1 MLWLPLCCPCSPCAR
16 VQWQTGRFRLR
27 CSRELRSRVVVAAV
41 AFEPVAAPVR
51 QAHVVPCEWITAA
64 RHWDDLVDLGTQR
77 VWCAQCF
84 VDWLPADRAH
94 IICGEHPLAQLFP
107 APAVAVSGIGAHD
120 GSPWLVV
127 YAQRLIYPTPL
138 SASGLCSWF
147 RPCAPVT
154 PVRGRPYTWAG
165 STADAWAGAVDTR
178 AGTTKIQEHPAGY
191 AVLGG
196 YLRPLI
202 RDAQYYTW

>member
-64 RHWDDLVDLGTQR
+64 RYRDDLVDLGTQR

-94 IICGEHPLAQLFP
+94 IICGEHPFAQLFP

-127 YAQRLIYPTPL
+127 YAQRLIYPTL
-138 SASGLCSWF
+138 
-147 RPCAPVT
+147 PCQTDCDRGPGRVSRLLRFAGTPT
-154 PVRGRPYTWAG
+154 LGPVRRPTLGRVP
-165 STADAWAGAVDTR
+165 STHGPEPRRIGRNGAS
-178 AGTTKIQEHPAGY
+178 PAS
-191 AVLGG
+191 AC
-196 YLRPLI
+196 
-202 RDAQYYTW
+202 T

>member
-1 MLWLPLCCPCSPCAR
+1 MGQRALDAPALQPAQKQPQRRLRASAAHTNTTTKRDKPSTKHKHMVNTNNTTTTTPSRTHPTGSPLGGGSPWGVSGLVWLPLCCSCSPCAR
-16 VQWQTGRFRLR
+16 VQWKACRFRLWR
-27 CSRELRSRVVVAAV
+27 SCELRSRVVVAAV

-94 IICGEHPLAQLFP
+94 IICGEHPFAQLFP
-107 APAVAVSGIGAHD
+107 APSVAVTGVGAHD

-127 YAQRLIYPTPL
+127 
-138 SASGLCSWF
+138 
-147 RPCAPVT
+147 
-154 PVRGRPYTWAG
+154 
-165 STADAWAGAVDTR
+165 
-178 AGTTKIQEHPAGY
+178 
-191 AVLGG
+191 
-196 YLRPLI
+196 
-202 RDAQYYTW
+202 